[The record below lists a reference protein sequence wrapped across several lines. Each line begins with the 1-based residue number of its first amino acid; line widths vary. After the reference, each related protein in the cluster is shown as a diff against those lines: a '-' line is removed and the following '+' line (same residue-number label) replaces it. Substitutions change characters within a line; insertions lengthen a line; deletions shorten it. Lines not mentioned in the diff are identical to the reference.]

1 MTTPSPRVRLAALDR
16 RHLPATLTWA
26 NDPTLMRLLGRVK
39 TVQPD
44 EHQRWFEGLSAR
56 SDCEYFAIETV
67 DDRRHVGN
75 IWLWDISRRHRRAEV
90 RVVIG
95 DPGGD
100 NRGLGSEAIALVA
113 AHAFNVLHLHRVY
126 AYVLAFNDRARRA
139 FEKAGFRSEG
149 LLRSDRWTTGGFV
162 DVHLLGRLEDD
173 TA

>member
-1 MTTPSPRVRLAALDR
+1 MTTLSTRVRITPLDE
-16 RHLPATLTWA
+16 RHLLATLTWA

-39 TVQPD
+39 TVEPD
-44 EHQRWFEGLSAR
+44 EHQRWFVGLSAR
-56 SDCEYFAIETV
+56 RDCRYFAIETI
-67 DDRRHVGN
+67 DQGRHVGN

-95 DPGGD
+95 EPGGE

-113 AHAFNVLHLHRVY
+113 EHAFNVLHLHRVY

-149 LLRSDRWTTGGFV
+149 LLRSDRWTADGFV
-162 DVHLLGRLEDD
+162 DVHLLGRLEEDPV
-173 TA
+173 